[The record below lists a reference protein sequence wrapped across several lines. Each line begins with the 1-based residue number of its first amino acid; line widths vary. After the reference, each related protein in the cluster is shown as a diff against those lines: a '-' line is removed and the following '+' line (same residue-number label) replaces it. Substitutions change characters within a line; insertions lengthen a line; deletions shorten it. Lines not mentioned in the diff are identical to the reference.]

1 MFSRFVHRSSS
12 FAVVLIILSVLLPV
26 GNPSAVA
33 QQPQAVPAS
42 AFRSSPI
49 MFIENVSQFADGAR
63 FQVRGGNGTMWL
75 VEDAIWITVV
85 ERSADVAPPRVDPL
99 AHFKLERANEERE
112 NVQRKAVNVRL
123 ACVGANLHPR
133 LEPFD
138 RLDTVVSYFLGNDP
152 LAVLL
157 VSLLSANLRACGGQ
171 AELARARLWPTGR

>member
-49 MFIENVSQFADGAR
+49 KFIENVGQFADGAR

-99 AHFKLERANEERE
+99 AHFKL
-112 NVQRKAVNVRL
+112 
-123 ACVGANLHPR
+123 
-133 LEPFD
+133 
-138 RLDTVVSYFLGNDP
+138 
-152 LAVLL
+152 
-157 VSLLSANLRACGGQ
+157 
-171 AELARARLWPTGR
+171 